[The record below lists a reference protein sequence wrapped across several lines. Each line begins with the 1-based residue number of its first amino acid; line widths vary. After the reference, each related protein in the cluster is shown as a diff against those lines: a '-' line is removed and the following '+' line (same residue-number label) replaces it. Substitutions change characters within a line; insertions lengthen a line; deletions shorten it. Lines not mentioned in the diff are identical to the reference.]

1 MRHNKGVQRLTITES
16 VDKITSEKKIRNEI
30 FCLRIHKEKI
40 KGAHVMTI
48 FLKEQRCDCIILF
61 KKDDQNDMLVIN

>member
-30 FCLRIHKEKI
+30 FLLRIHKEKI

-48 FLKEQRCDCIILF
+48 F
-61 KKDDQNDMLVIN
+61 

>member
-1 MRHNKGVQRLTITES
+1 MRNNKGVQRLTA

-48 FLKEQRCDCIILF
+48 F
-61 KKDDQNDMLVIN
+61 